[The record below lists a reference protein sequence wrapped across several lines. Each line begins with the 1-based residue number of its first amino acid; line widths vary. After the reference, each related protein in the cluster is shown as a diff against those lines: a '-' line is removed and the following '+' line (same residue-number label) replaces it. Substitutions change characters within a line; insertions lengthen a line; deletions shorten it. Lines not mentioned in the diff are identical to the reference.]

1 MGLLR
6 NVLASKEYVVQERDG
21 RTWVDVGLADINAD
35 PDEFELSSDI
45 KTRMICRKG
54 DKVKE
59 VVWMVDPAHNA
70 VRKPEPK
77 SRQRKQKSPIDAIQD
92 KAAGIRR
99 DREKLM
105 DVKDVI
111 DDMLGTSS
119 ASEPEEFQEWQYPGM
134 MKGMNM
140 GLGHAMMTG
149 MQKKDED
156 IAQAGLEMVRGL
168 SGIVNVIPMLA
179 TAYAKGRG
187 INVGLFGMEDSIGSS
202 TPPPQQP
209 PAQPQSDMIHEHDDG
224 FEVDT
229 IQEDEYEDVD
239 YTDEDRD
246 GYSDAD
252 TYTDHEGDVDHGNE
266 DPYAD
271 SEVEGES
278 DIDIHGLGEYSGDED
293 NESDETDKGYI
304 ATIDEVETGA
314 DDTTSD
320 MDNNGVDS
328 DDIDGSNGSNTAIAE
343 PDEIDLA
350 PFGINNKSD
359 SDESDDA
366 YMTDAE
372 VLDIAEPEDP
382 RPGAVRFRGLAN
394 EDQP

>member
-1 MGLLR
+1 MERRITMGLLR

-35 PDEFELSSDI
+35 PDEFELSSDS

-229 IQEDEYEDVD
+229 IQED
-239 YTDEDRD
+239 
-246 GYSDAD
+246 
-252 TYTDHEGDVDHGNE
+252 
-266 DPYAD
+266 P
-271 SEVEGES
+271 
-278 DIDIHGLGEYSGDED
+278 
-293 NESDETDKGYI
+293 
-304 ATIDEVETGA
+304 
-314 DDTTSD
+314 
-320 MDNNGVDS
+320 
-328 DDIDGSNGSNTAIAE
+328 
-343 PDEIDLA
+343 
-350 PFGINNKSD
+350 
-359 SDESDDA
+359 
-366 YMTDAE
+366 
-372 VLDIAEPEDP
+372 
-382 RPGAVRFRGLAN
+382 
-394 EDQP
+394 